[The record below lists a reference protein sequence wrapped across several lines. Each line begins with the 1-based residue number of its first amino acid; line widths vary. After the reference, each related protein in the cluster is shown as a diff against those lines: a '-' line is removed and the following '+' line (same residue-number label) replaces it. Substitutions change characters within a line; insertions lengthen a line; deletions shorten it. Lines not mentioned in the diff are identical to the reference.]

1 MNDSFP
7 NPPPLPAADPSV
19 PALEAAPPVT
29 SAFGA
34 IEALV
39 RRPESLPGHLRD
51 AGVGRMLGWM
61 LGIIVGCGLVYGFVM
76 GTFSG
81 HEQLWLSPLKLV
93 GGLLFA
99 GAICLPSLYVFACLG
114 GARATLGEVAG
125 MLASML
131 ALLTVLLL
139 SFAPV
144 AWVFSQSTESLV
156 AMGFLHLVLGV
167 VGVIFGLRLMLRGFD
182 QFRARSQTGLA
193 CWTFIFVFVLLQ
205 MTTALRPFIGRADT
219 VLPTEKRFFLQ
230 HWGDCLDGKY
240 SVSRPS
246 EVETA
251 PLRR

>member
-1 MNDSFP
+1 MNEP
-7 NPPPLPAADPSV
+7 MQTPPPLRGTEPNATTPDPV
-19 PALEAAPPVT
+19 PPVR
-29 SAFGA
+29 SVFGA

-39 RRPESLPGHLRD
+39 RRPDTLPAHLRE
-51 AGVGRMLGWM
+51 AGLGRMLGW
-61 LGIIVGCGLVYGFVM
+61 LVAVTIGCGLVYGFVM

-99 GAICLPSLYVFACLG
+99 GAICLPSLYVFACLAG
-114 GARATLGEVAG
+114 SRATLGEVAG
-125 MLASML
+125 MLAALL

-167 VGVIFGLRLMLRGFD
+167 VGLIFGVRLMLRGFE
-182 QFRARSQTGLA
+182 QFRVRSQAGLA
-193 CWTFIFVFVLLQ
+193 CWAAIFILVLLQ
-205 MTTALRPFIGRADT
+205 MTTALRPFIGRAET

-230 HWGDCLDGKY
+230 HWGDCMDGRY
-240 SVSRPS
+240 ASGVTPRAVN
-246 EVETA
+246 E
-251 PLRR
+251 